1 MDTITRLITIMTKQ
15 NGYMI
20 YAEDFFAVSNMC
32 YAIAGILFVIG
43 IGICIVMRQKETRK
57 QLNIEKE

>member
-20 YAEDFFAVSNMC
+20 YAEDLFAVSNMC

-43 IGICIVMRQKETRK
+43 IGICIAMRQKETR
-57 QLNIEKE
+57 

>member
-1 MDTITRLITIMTKQ
+1 MNTITRLTTIMTKQ

-20 YAEDFFAVSNMC
+20 YAEDFLAVSNMC

-43 IGICIVMRQKETRK
+43 IGVCIAMRQKETR
-57 QLNIEKE
+57 

>member
-20 YAEDFFAVSNMC
+20 HAEDFFAVSNMC

-43 IGICIVMRQKETRK
+43 VGICIVMRQKETR
-57 QLNIEKE
+57 